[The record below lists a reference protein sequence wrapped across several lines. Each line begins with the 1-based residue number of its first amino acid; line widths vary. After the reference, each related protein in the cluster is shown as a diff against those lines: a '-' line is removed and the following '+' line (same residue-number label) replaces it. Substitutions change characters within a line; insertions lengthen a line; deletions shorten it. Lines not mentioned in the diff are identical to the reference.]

1 MYVKKRERERERER
15 GWRDLLQERRRG
27 ERERE
32 RESAVD
38 AKRDSQSP
46 SSLLFSSMFY
56 VM

>member
-1 MYVKKRERERERER
+1 MSKKEKERERER

-27 ERERE
+27 EIERE

>member
-1 MYVKKRERERERER
+1 MERSTARKKE
-15 GWRDLLQERRRG
+15 G
-27 ERERE
+27 RERE

>member
-1 MYVKKRERERERER
+1 MSKKEKERERER

-27 ERERE
+27 EIERE
-32 RESAVD
+32 RESVVD

-46 SSLLFSSMFY
+46 SSLLVSSMFY

>member
-15 GWRDLLQERRRG
+15 MERSTARKKEG
-27 ERERE
+27 RERE
-32 RESAVD
+32 DGESAVD

>member
-1 MYVKKRERERERER
+1 MTRSTARKKEGR
-15 GWRDLLQERRRG
+15 GRG
-27 ERERE
+27 RERE

-38 AKRDSQSP
+38 AKTDSQSP